1 MTTAAPTIAPRLTT
15 ASPIDALLEADGY
28 KLDHRRAY
36 GDDVTKILINWTNR
50 SNKHLPEAKHA
61 VAFGLQ
67 AFCQSYLTEAWAPF
81 FAADEDLVANEYERV
96 LGAYLGPNN
105 IGSDHV
111 RALHRLGYLPLE
123 VRAVP
128 EGTLLP
134 FGVAALTIENTDP
147 EFFWLP
153 NYIET
158 ALSASI
164 WHPAT
169 TATIA
174 LLFRELFEEWAKRTG
189 GDLAAVDFQAHDFSM
204 RGQTS
209 ITSAAASGAGH
220 LTSFLGTDTL
230 PSIRFIDR
238 YYPGDNGW
246 VAASVP
252 ATEHSVMCLRG
263 KDGELDTFKHLL
275 NLYPA
280 GIVSAV
286 SDGFDFFGVLTGT
299 LPTLKDQIMARDGK
313 LVIRPDSGDPVD
325 IICGEYDPSVDNI
338 GQPQLDAQ
346 RASVRAHYDSEKA
359 AGRLSNEQLGAIEI
373 LGDVFGYTVNEA
385 GYKVLDPH
393 IGLIYGDSITL
404 DRAKRIFERLEAKGW
419 ASTNVVLGIG
429 SFTYQRQTRDSLG
442 SAVKATWAEV
452 DAAPV
457 DIQKDPA
464 TGRDP
469 ITGESKKSAKG
480 RLALTRDET
489 GEIVMIQQATPEQEA
504 ASLLQPVWRD
514 GAFVVIQSFE
524 DVRSTLRAERAARA
538 ARTGR

>member
-1 MTTAAPTIAPRLTT
+1 MTAAVPTLTRRITKPTPIA
-15 ASPIDALLEADGY
+15 ALMAADGY
-28 KLDHRRAY
+28 KLDHLRAY
-36 GDDVTKILINWTNR
+36 GPGVTRILINWTNR
-50 SNKHLPEAKHA
+50 SNKYLPDATHA
-61 VAFGLQ
+61 VAFGVQ
-67 AFCQSYLTEAWAPF
+67 AFAQSYLTEAWEPF
-81 FAADEDLVANEYERV
+81 FAADEDFVASEYERV
-96 LGAYLGPNN
+96 LGAYLGPNT
-105 IGSDHV
+105 IGSDHI

-123 VRAVP
+123 IRTVP

-134 FGVAALTIENTDP
+134 FGVAALTIENTIP

-174 LLFRELFEEWAKRTG
+174 VLYRELFEAWAERTG

-209 ITSAAASGAGH
+209 IESAAASGAGH
-220 LTSFLGTDTL
+220 LISFLGTDSL
-230 PSIRFIDR
+230 PSIDWIDR
-238 YYPGDNGW
+238 FYPGENGW

-263 KDGELDTFKHLL
+263 QDGELETFKHLL
-275 NLYPA
+275 HLYPA

-286 SDGFDFFGVLTGT
+286 SDGYDFWGVLTDI
-299 LPTLKDQIMARDGK
+299 LPKLKDQIMARDGK

-325 IICGEYDPSVDNI
+325 IITGETDLTKSSPLARENYAD
-338 GQPQLDAQ
+338 L
-346 RASVRAHYDSEKA
+346 KA
-359 AGRLSNEQLGAIEI
+359 DGILSNEQLGAIEI
-373 LGDVFGYTVNEA
+373 LGDLFGYTINDK
-385 GYKVLDPH
+385 GYKVLDQH

-429 SFTYQRQTRDSLG
+429 SFSYQMVSRDTTG
-442 SAVKATWAEV
+442 GAVKATWAEV
-452 DAAPV
+452 DGQPV
-457 DIQKDPA
+457 DIQKDPK

-489 GEIVMIQQATPEQEA
+489 GEIALIQGATPEQEA
-504 ASLLQPVWRD
+504 ASLLQPVWVD
-514 GAFVVIQSFE
+514 GAFVRIQSFE
-524 DVRSTLRAERAARA
+524 DVRQTLRAERAARA
-538 ARTGR
+538 ARAAS

>member
-1 MTTAAPTIAPRLTT
+1 MTVTLAPRLTRAT
-15 ASPIDALLEADGY
+15 PIAAILAADGY

-36 GDDVTKILINWTNR
+36 GPGVTKVLINWTNR
-50 SNKHLPEAKHA
+50 SNRHLPGARHA

-81 FAADEDLVANEYERV
+81 FEADEDFVAAEYERV
-96 LGAYLGPNN
+96 LAGYLGENS
-105 IGSDHV
+105 IGSDHI

-134 FGVAALTIENTDP
+134 FGVPALTVENTIA

-164 WHPAT
+164 WHPST

-174 LLFRELFEEWAKRTG
+174 LLYRELFETWAERTG
-189 GDLAAVDFQAHDFSM
+189 GDPAGIDFQAHDFSM

-209 ITSAAASGAGH
+209 IESAAASGAGH
-220 LTSFLGTDTL
+220 LTSFLGTDSL
-230 PSIRFIDR
+230 PSIDFIDR

-263 KDGELDTFKHLL
+263 QDGELDTFQRLL
-275 NLYPA
+275 DLYPT

-286 SDGFDFFGVLTGT
+286 SDGFDFFGVLTGI
-299 LPTLKDQIMARDGK
+299 LPQLKEQILSRDGK

-325 IICGEYDPSVDNI
+325 IITGTSRLDDRGPSHANTVADYAA
-338 GQPQLDAQ
+338 D
-346 RASVRAHYDSEKA
+346 KA
-359 AGRLSNEQLGAIEI
+359 AGRLGSEELGAIEI
-373 LGDVFGYTVNEA
+373 LGDLFGYTVNA
-385 GYKVLDPH
+385 QGYKELDPH

-404 DRAKRIFERLEAKGW
+404 DRAERIFERLEAKGW

-429 SFTYQRQTRDSLG
+429 SYTYQYVTRDSLG

-452 DAAPV
+452 DGESV
-457 DIQKDPA
+457 DIQKDPK

-469 ITGESKKSAKG
+469 KTGESKKSAKG
-480 RLALTRDET
+480 RLALTRDDA
-489 GEIVMIQQATPEQEA
+489 GEIVLIQQATPEQEA
-504 ASLLQPVWRD
+504 TSLLQPVWRD
-514 GAFVVIQSFE
+514 GAFVRLQSFA
-524 DVRSTLRAERAARA
+524 DVRDTLKRERAARA
-538 ARTGR
+538 AGADRGGVERP